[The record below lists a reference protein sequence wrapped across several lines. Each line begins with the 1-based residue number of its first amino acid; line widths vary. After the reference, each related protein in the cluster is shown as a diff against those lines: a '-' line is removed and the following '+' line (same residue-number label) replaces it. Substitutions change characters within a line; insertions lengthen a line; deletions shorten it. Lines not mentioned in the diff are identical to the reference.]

1 MLGVA
6 FLRFLRSLR
15 VTARS
20 TPRLTRQSF
29 ALKHQDEK
37 PFFLID
43 FSDILQVS
51 VFSLGAVFL
60 QLTKL
65 LRLENQPQLTKPVDP
80 SLYIHRFADKMGY
93 ADDIL
98 NAVSS
103 TAMRLVASMKRDWIQ
118 TGRRPSGV
126 CGAAL
131 YIASH
136 LHGKPRTKREIVNVV
151 HIGEFTLSK
160 RLNEFATTP
169 AGGMNKQE
177 FLQHSEMLERTE
189 RMAIDR
195 AVGVALPEGTI
206 GGCCHVQQDH
216 ESHFRQGLCRECFL
230 TFVGCTGV
238 YEGANPPAFSKNREK
253 ENREMLALEAKANEG
268 TDQDSGAKGG
278 GGNSLLKAIQGAA
291 SGDDSDGDDVKGPDD
306 VDEKAN
312 KGTCRPDTRPG
323 KRATRRSSRVAKLE
337 EQEREQERQRNSSAQ
352 AAASSPKSGAKT
364 RSTSGVGSS
373 PKKPAKRKCKSP
385 VGEEEEDEEEPSF
398 PNPKD
403 VLDRNNINMAFVE
416 AAENVVE
423 SFEEDLAK
431 VQEADAKKQRKR
443 MPSTAAL
450 ISKLSKHAE
459 QEAAVAI
466 GEDREMIVAGRGESL
481 PLSVAGDFAGGQ
493 DERME
498 DPGELMDET
507 LSDISDSEIDQYIA
521 EEGEV
526 KYKEEIW
533 NMMNQDWM
541 EKQEAK
547 KAAQEAQLRAQEEQ
561 RLAMERAAAAGI
573 AYKRGRGRPLGSKSR
588 PKTNDTLPL
597 AETPEEAAMRVM
609 DDKKLSA
616 KINYQVLQQL
626 FERDGPPSSSPLLD
640 DRGTGSLNVGT
651 VGSLGHMTSGPE
663 VGPSVASSGVEAS
676 VGISGDALVESSGR
690 RSKNVAATVSAPL
703 GKPSN
708 PPPRFSAG
716 ASEPG
721 EARTASIT
729 NPNLGS
735 KNSSSGARSA
745 HLAQTGPGGPS
756 GTGRPV
762 NKPWGPGPSGQP
774 VPTRI
779 GGLGISSGIGRA
791 GVLGPPSTGPGSVE
805 TSHPQRLGGLTKP
818 KGVIAPRSL

>member
-1 MLGVA
+1 M
-6 FLRFLRSLR
+6 
-15 VTARS
+15 
-20 TPRLTRQSF
+20 
-29 ALKHQDEK
+29 
-37 PFFLID
+37 
-43 FSDILQVS
+43 S

-195 AVGVALPEGTI
+195 AVGIALPEGTI
-206 GGCCHVQQDH
+206 GGCCHVQQDR

-253 ENREMLALEAKANEG
+253 ENRELLALEAKAKEG
-268 TDQDSGAKGG
+268 TDHENGAKAGKGG
-278 GGNSLLKAIQGAA
+278 AAVKAIEGAA
-291 SGDDSDGDDVKGPDD
+291 SDVDSDGDDLEYPEDADGDVGERVGVPDASTS
-306 VDEKAN
+306 E
-312 KGTCRPDTRPG
+312 RP
-323 KRATRRSSRVAKLE
+323 ATRRSGRVAKME
-337 EQEREQERQRNSSAQ
+337 EREQERQRNSNAHGP
-352 AAASSPKSGAKT
+352 ASISKSSLKVGSKSRA
-364 RSTSGVGSS
+364 GSS
-373 PKKPAKRKCKSP
+373 PKKSRKRKGKNP
-385 VGEEEEDEEEPSF
+385 AGEDSEEEPSF
-398 PNPKD
+398 PDPD
-403 VLDRNNINMAFVE
+403 DAMERNNINMVFVE

-466 GEDREMIVAGRGESL
+466 GEDREMIVAGRGETL

-493 DERME
+493 
-498 DPGELMDET
+498 GELMEEPDELMDGT

-588 PKTNDTLPL
+588 PKTNETLPL

-626 FERDGPPSSSPLLD
+626 FERDGPSSNLPLLD
-640 DRGTGSLNVGT
+640 DGGTGSVNVGT
-651 VGSLGHMTSGPE
+651 IGSLGPTTSGPGG
-663 VGPSVASSGVEAS
+663 GPSVASSAVES
-676 VGISGDALVESSGR
+676 SIGISGGTPVEPSSK
-690 RSKNVAATVSAPL
+690 RSKNVAATSL
-703 GKPSN
+703 GSQGKPSI
-708 PPPRFSAG
+708 PPPKFSGG
-716 ASEPG
+716 ASVAG
-721 EARTASIT
+721 DNRVV
-729 NPNLGS
+729 S
-735 KNSSSGARSA
+735 KNSNHGSKSSTIGVASPK
-745 HLAQTGPGGPS
+745 HDQTGPLNPPSLGPLNTNPR
-756 GTGRPV
+756 GT
-762 NKPWGPGPSGQP
+762 GPSGQTMP
-774 VPTRI
+774 PRI
-779 GGLGISSGIGRA
+779 GGLGISNGLGRA
-791 GVLGPPSTGPGSVE
+791 NMPGPTRTASGSADPP
-805 TSHPQRLGGLTKP
+805 HPPRLGGLTKP
-818 KGVIAPRSL
+818 KGVIAPRSSN